1 MKGDVN
7 AGEVHIGGS
16 PPPGWR
22 ITRWAIWLAVLAL
35 GTAGCAGYQV
45 GPQLLF
51 PAHIRTV
58 YVPIFE
64 SDSLRRHLGERLTE
78 AVMKEIERTTPYKV
92 VGTPDADSTL
102 SGRIVAEGKH
112 VQIENRWDEPR
123 ELLYRFQVQV
133 RWVDYRGEILRE
145 GTITPAPEDEVVLT
159 STSLLVPEQGQS
171 VVVAQQ
177 KAIERLA
184 RQIVGMMELPW

>member
-1 MKGDVN
+1 MLRKCG
-7 AGEVHIGGS
+7 IY
-16 PPPGWR
+16 
-22 ITRWAIWLAVLAL
+22 LAL
-35 GTAGCAGYQV
+35 LVLAGCAGYQV
-45 GPQLLF
+45 GPESLF

-78 AVMKEIERTTPYKV
+78 AVMKQIELQTPFKV

-102 SGRIVAEGKH
+102 SGRIVAEGKS

-123 ELLYRFQVQV
+123 ELVYRFQVQV
-133 RWVDYRGEILRE
+133 RWIDYRGELIRE
-145 GTITPAPEDEVVLT
+145 ATIAPAPEDEVLLT
-159 STSLLVPEQGQS
+159 STSLFVPEQGHS
-171 VVVAQQ
+171 VAVAQQ

-184 RQIVGMMELPW
+184 RQIVGMMESPW